1 MSPSPDRRLRILSY
15 TTLFPNPEEPAR
27 GIFVRNRL
35 AAIAAHAD
43 VVVAAPVNA
52 GRNPRVLRTPFR
64 RRDDAGFEV
73 LHPRFAVLPG
83 VLKSWDGT
91 LLYRETATRIRD
103 AIGPGAIDLV
113 DAHYAYPDGA
123 AAARLAEDLG
133 VPFVL
138 SVRGSDLEVIARDP
152 GRRSS
157 IQHTLRRASAV
168 IAVSRSLALRAEEL
182 GAPADRVHVVPNGVD
197 PAIFRPL
204 DRGTARATLGIPERE
219 SMVLAVAR
227 LDKVKGL
234 ELLVQAMAA
243 LRRRAF
249 LSVRAHVVGDGPE
262 RRSLDALIA
271 RTKVPVRLHGALP
284 PETLPLWYAAADVTV
299 LTSTSEG
306 CPNSVLE
313 ALACGRPV
321 IATSVGGVPDL
332 VRDGENGFLV
342 RERDPG
348 TFADR
353 LEEGLGARW
362 DHDQIAARSR
372 RSWAIVAE
380 EQLEIY
386 RRVVREHANASA
398 PTNRAP
404 ALARSGVE
412 R

>member
-1 MSPSPDRRLRILSY
+1 MRAAPDRRLRILTF

-52 GRNPRVLRTPFR
+52 GRNPRVLRVPFR

-73 LHPRFAVLPG
+73 LHPRFAVLPR

-91 LLYRETATRIRD
+91 LLYRETAARIRD
-103 AIGPGAIDLV
+103 AIDPGAIDLI

-138 SVRGSDLEVIARDP
+138 TVRGSDLEVIARDP
-152 GRRSS
+152 RRRSP
-157 IQHTLRRASAV
+157 IQRTLRRAAAI
-168 IAVSRSLALRAEEL
+168 IAVSRSLAHRAEEL
-182 GAPADRVHVVPNGVD
+182 GAPADRIHVVPNGID
-197 PAIFRPL
+197 PAIFHPL
-204 DRGTARATLGIPERE
+204 DRGQARATLGIPERE
-219 SMVLAVAR
+219 STVLAVAR
-227 LDKVKGL
+227 LDQVKGL
-234 ELLVQAMAA
+234 ELLVHAMAA

-249 LSVRAHVVGDGPE
+249 LSARAHVVGDGPE
-262 RRSLDALIA
+262 RRSLEALIA
-271 RTKVPVRLHGALP
+271 RTRAPVRLHGALP
-284 PETLPLWYAAADVTV
+284 PETLPIWYAAADVTT

-321 IATSVGGVPDL
+321 VATAVGGVPDL

-348 TFADR
+348 KVADR
-353 LEEGLGARW
+353 IEEALGARW
-362 DHDQIAARSR
+362 NHDHIATRSR
-372 RSWAIVAE
+372 RSWATVAE

-386 RRVVREHANASA
+386 RRVSSERASGAA
-398 PTNRAP
+398 PPNRAP
-404 ALARSGVE
+404 YLARSGAE

>member
-1 MSPSPDRRLRILSY
+1 MNPGRRLRILSF

-35 AAIAAHAD
+35 AAIAEHAD
-43 VVVAAPVNA
+43 LVVAAPVNA
-52 GRNPRVLRTPFR
+52 GRNPRVLRAPFR
-64 RRDDAGFEV
+64 RRDPAGFEV
-73 LHPRFAVLPG
+73 LHPPFAVLPG

-91 LLYRETATRIRD
+91 LLHRETAARIRA
-103 AIGPGAIDLV
+103 AIEPGAIDLV

-152 GRRSS
+152 GRRNP
-157 IQHTLRRASAV
+157 IQRTLQEASAV
-168 IAVSRSLALRAEEL
+168 IAVSRSLARRAAEL
-182 GAPADRVHVVPNGVD
+182 GAPADRIHVVPNGVD

-204 DRGTARATLGIPERE
+204 DRGAARATLGIPERE
-219 SMVLAVAR
+219 SIVLAVAR
-227 LDKVKGL
+227 LDKVKGI
-234 ELLVQAMAA
+234 ELLVDAMAA

-249 LSVRAHVVGDGPE
+249 LSARAHVVGDGPE

-271 RTKVPVRLHGALP
+271 RTRAQVRLHGALP
-284 PETLPLWYAAADVTV
+284 PATLPIWYAAADVV
-299 LTSTSEG
+299 ALTSTSEG

-321 IATSVGGVPDL
+321 IATAVGGVPDL
-332 VRDGENGFLV
+332 VQDGENGFLV
-342 RERDPG
+342 RERDPEKL
-348 TFADR
+348 ADR
-353 LEEGLGARW
+353 LEEALGARW
-362 DHDQIAARSR
+362 NPDLIAARSR
-372 RSWAIVAE
+372 RSWAAVAG

-386 RRVVREHANASA
+386 RRVTSERANESA
-398 PTNRAP
+398 PPNRAP
-404 ALARSGVE
+404 ALARSGAE